1 MNHIDEIISK
11 YCSNG
16 VEYKSL
22 GELGVFYGGLSGK
35 SKDDFNN
42 GNSKYI
48 TYSNIYSNYEI
59 DMNIE
64 DLVKVNENEKQN
76 FICKGDILFTGSSET
91 REESG
96 ISSVVVSN
104 PTEKIYLNSFCFGFR
119 FNDPERLLPEYCKYL
134 FRSSKLRK
142 QIIKTASGVTRFNV
156 SKKKMENVIIPLP
169 PINVQKEIVSN
180 LNEYKSKYEKL
191 LKSLDK
197 EIEIRKT
204 VKEESIK
211 TIINDIKY
219 NEEKKLR
226 DVADFRN
233 GKGHEKSIVAD
244 GKYVVINSK
253 FISTNGRVK
262 KYSNEQI
269 SPLFV
274 ADILMVMSDLPNG
287 KALARC
293 FIVDED
299 DKYTLNQR
307 IGAFHVKNDSE
318 LLSEY
323 LCLFLNR
330 NKQLLKYDNKIDQ
343 TNLRKDDILNIKV
356 KIPTIIEQKN
366 IVEKIDK
373 INRISEK
380 IIDDLEKEKELRINQ
395 YNAIL
400 NKHFNYKEVC
410 VNE

>member
-1 MNHIDEIISK
+1 MNHIDEIINK

-76 FICKGDILFTGSSET
+76 YICKGDVLFTGSSET

-169 PINVQKEIVSN
+169 PISVQKEIVSN
-180 LNEYKSKYEKL
+180 LNEYKSKFEKL
-191 LKSLDK
+191 LKNLDK
-197 EIEIRKT
+197 EIETRKII
-204 VKEESIK
+204 KEESIK
-211 TIINDIKY
+211 NIISDIKY

-233 GKGHEKSIVAD
+233 GKGHEKNIVTD
-244 GKYVVINSK
+244 GKYIVINSK

-262 KYSNEQI
+262 KFSNEQI
-269 SPLFV
+269 SPLFID
-274 ADILMVMSDLPNG
+274 DILMVMSDLPNG

-307 IGAFHVKNDSE
+307 IGAFHVKNECE

-356 KIPTIIEQKN
+356 KIPTMDEQRN
-366 IVEKIDK
+366 VVEKIDK
-373 INRISEK
+373 INKISEK
-380 IIDDLEKEKELRINQ
+380 IIAELEKEKELRIKQ

-400 NKHFNYKEVC
+400 NKYFNYKEV
-410 VNE
+410 